1 MSKTRFLFFLMM
13 LLFVGITSFYIN
25 GDEVVNI
32 QYIGQHGDHFNFPIP
47 ADQPDVYYDDDEQEI
62 IIDNTSRITLCD
74 ASPSSTIMLNKH
86 NYIPYMAPLLLQNTN
101 ICKSQYVIADEV
113 TAGKDVNSNRTFGG
127 VSIKN
132 GIQYEIEASGNV
144 SLYDGFSVE
153 KGATFAV
160 YPSSF

>member
-1 MSKTRFLFFLMM
+1 MKRIFLFLSLTISA
-13 LLFVGITSFYIN
+13 LLIYANNTQ
-25 GDEVVNI
+25 VVVVHPK
-32 QYIGQHGDHFNFPIP
+32 GGSHFDWPVP

-62 IIDNTSRITLCD
+62 IIDNTSRITLRD